1 MLWEQ
6 AIVNRNFQNLAQ
18 NTCLLRRVGLA
29 SAQDREQKLLIF
41 LRVHILPCN
50 KDAGDFDKI
59 VSLFSVCHTDGLLDG
74 HVAHVERP
82 LRDDGLDDILLQ
94 KLNLPLRIVAADN
107 IDLPTQS
114 EIDQRVCC
122 ADVADFI
129 CADKAPDLRVCGE
142 KFRCDCLRLL
152 GRVVAAEA
160 AENPASPSASRT
172 PRVRSIPVVVVS
184 MC

>member
-94 KLNLPLRIVAADN
+94 KLNLPLRIVAAE
-107 IDLPTQS
+107 T
-114 EIDQRVCC
+114 
-122 ADVADFI
+122 
-129 CADKAPDLRVCGE
+129 
-142 KFRCDCLRLL
+142 
-152 GRVVAAEA
+152 
-160 AENPASPSASRT
+160 
-172 PRVRSIPVVVVS
+172 
-184 MC
+184 